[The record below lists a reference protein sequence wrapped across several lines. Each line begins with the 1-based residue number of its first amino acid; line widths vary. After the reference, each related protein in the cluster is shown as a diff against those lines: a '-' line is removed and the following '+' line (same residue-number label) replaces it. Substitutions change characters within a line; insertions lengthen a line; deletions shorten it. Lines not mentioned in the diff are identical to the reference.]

1 MLKDKDEYRDFVTLN
16 LTKITGDVARSAD
29 HIKHIKESQIKAE
42 RHLELLNGRIR
53 KNEVAISWIKGIG
66 LTITFVISS
75 ILTYFMKE

>member
-1 MLKDKDEYRDFVTLN
+1 MKKENLNEYRSNITLH
-16 LTKITGDVARSAD
+16 LTRVSGDIE
-29 HIKHIKESQIKAE
+29 HIKDSQIKSE

-66 LTITFVISS
+66 LTITFVIST

>member
-1 MLKDKDEYRDFVTLN
+1 MLKNKDEYRDFVTLN
-16 LTKITGDVARSAD
+16 LTKITGD
-29 HIKHIKESQIKAE
+29 IEHIKESQIKAE

-66 LTITFVISS
+66 LTITFVVSS

>member
-1 MLKDKDEYRDFVTLN
+1 MKDKYRDFVTLN
-16 LTKITGDVARSAD
+16 LTRISGDIE
-29 HIKHIKESQIKAE
+29 HIKDSQIKSE

-66 LTITFVISS
+66 LTITFVVST